1 MYSTNRICA
10 AAALAFIGGIL
21 AMAQVRSAGSTPK
34 ASYFAAAELQKI
46 WTDLETRQVINQRVV
61 EGGAY
66 SINIRIVR
74 PGDAPLVH
82 AHSADIWIAM
92 DGAAT
97 AVTGGQLLDGKK
109 RGTTDDMAG
118 SGIANGTEQPLKP
131 GDIVFVPAGVPH
143 GFKNVK
149 GFRAYLIR
157 FDTN

>member
-1 MYSTNRICA
+1 MYSTKSIWA
-10 AAALAFIGGIL
+10 TVALAFIGGML
-21 AMAQVRSAGSTPK
+21 AMAQVRGAGSSPQ
-34 ASYFAAAELQKI
+34 ASYFSASELQKL
-46 WTDLETRQVINQRVV
+46 WTDLEARQVITQRVV

-82 AHSADIWIAM
+82 AHSADVWIAM

-109 RGTTDDMAG
+109 RGATDDMAG

-143 GFKNVK
+143 GFKDVK